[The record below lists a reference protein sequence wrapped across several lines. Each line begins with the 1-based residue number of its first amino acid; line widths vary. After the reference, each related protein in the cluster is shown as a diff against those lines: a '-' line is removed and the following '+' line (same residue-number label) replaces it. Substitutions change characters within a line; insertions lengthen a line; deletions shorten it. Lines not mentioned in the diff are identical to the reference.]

1 MSARPPSRDV
11 LARLVASGTAR
22 VALVLLVPLVFC
34 ALFGDL
40 LANDRPYTMTFK
52 GERYYP
58 AFRGMLVDLG
68 FTRWPAPL
76 VGMDFKD
83 DAGPDAVFPPIP
95 YRPSGIDLTNPLAPP
110 SADHLLG
117 TDKLGRD
124 ILAGMIHGARISMTI
139 GIVAVGIATIIG
151 VFLGAVAGFFG
162 GITDL
167 AVNRLFEI
175 MLAIPTFF
183 LIITVSAFVAEP
195 SIFYIMAV
203 IGLTGW
209 VGIARFT
216 RNEFMTA
223 RTIEYVTAAEALGAH
238 PLRIMFRHMLP
249 NAMSPIIVAVVFGIA
264 GAILVESGLSF
275 LGIGVPADV
284 VTWGSILNEARG
296 HTFAWW
302 LAVFPGCAIFATVLA
317 YNLLGEALRDALD
330 PKLKGRLPVG
340 RRGLLRRLFRSASGS
355 AAGTAKRS

>member
-1 MSARPPSRDV
+1 VTGASPAGEVWR
-11 LARLVASGTAR
+11 RLKRSGTALS
-22 VALVLLVPLVFC
+22 ALVLLVPLLFC
-34 ALFGDL
+34 AVFADL
-40 LANDRPYTMTFK
+40 LANDRPYAMTVD
-52 GERYYP
+52 GVRYHP

-68 FTRWPAPL
+68 LARWPVPL
-76 VGMDFKD
+76 VGLDFKSA
-83 DAGPDAVFPPIP
+83 AGPDAVFPPIP
-95 YRPSGIDLTNPLAPP
+95 YRPSGIDLTDPLAPP
-110 SADHLLG
+110 SSTHWLG

-124 ILAGMIHGARISMTI
+124 ILAGMIHGARISLTI

-151 VFLGAVAGFFG
+151 VILGAVAGFFG

-167 AVNRLFEI
+167 AVNRVFEI

-216 RNEFMTA
+216 RNEFIKV

-238 PLRIMFRHMLP
+238 PLRIMFIHMLP

-302 LAVFPGCAIFATVLA
+302 LAVFPGCAIFMTVLA

-330 PKLKGRLPVG
+330 PRLKSRLAP
-340 RRGLLRRLFRSASGS
+340 RRGRV
-355 AAGTAKRS
+355 

>member
-1 MSARPPSRDV
+1 VNPTSPAGEVWR
-11 LARLVASGTAR
+11 RLRRSGTALS
-22 VALVLLVPLVFC
+22 ALVLLVPLVFC
-34 ALFGDL
+34 ALFADL
-40 LANDRPYTMTFK
+40 LANDRPYAMTVD
-52 GERYYP
+52 GTRYHP

-68 FTRWPAPL
+68 LARWPAPL
-76 VGMDFKD
+76 AGLDFKD
-83 DAGPDAVFPPIP
+83 AAGPDAVFPPVP
-95 YRPSGIDLTNPLAPP
+95 YRPSAIDLSDPLAPP
-110 SADHLLG
+110 SPEHWLG

-124 ILAGMIHGARISMTI
+124 ILAGMIHGARISLTI
-139 GIVAVGIATIIG
+139 GIVAVGIATVVG
-151 VFLGAVAGFFG
+151 VILGAVAGFFG

-216 RNEFMTA
+216 RNEFIKV
-223 RTIEYVTAAEALGAH
+223 RTIEYVTAAEALGAT
-238 PLRIMFRHMLP
+238 PLRIMFVHMLP

-302 LAVFPGCAIFATVLA
+302 LAVFPGCAIFMTVLA

-330 PKLKGRLPVG
+330 PRLKSRLAP
-340 RRGLLRRLFRSASGS
+340 RRGRV
-355 AAGTAKRS
+355 

>member
-1 MSARPPSRDV
+1 VNGASPAREV
-11 LARLVASGTAR
+11 WGRLIRSGTAITG
-22 VALVLLVPLVFC
+22 LVLLVPLVCC
-34 ALFGDL
+34 ALFADL
-40 LANDRPYTMTFK
+40 LANDRPYTMTLD
-52 GERYYP
+52 GTRYFP
-58 AFRGMLVDLG
+58 AFRGMLVDTGALS
-68 FTRWPAPL
+68 WPAPL
-76 VGMDFKD
+76 AGLDFRGE
-83 DAGPDAVFPPIP
+83 AGPDAVFPPVP
-95 YRPSGIDLTNPLAPP
+95 YRPSDIELANPLAPP
-110 SADHLLG
+110 SRDHLLG

-124 ILAGMIHGARISMTI
+124 ILAGMIHGARISLTI
-139 GIVAVGIATIIG
+139 GVVAVGIATVVG
-151 VFLGAVAGFFG
+151 VILGAVAGFFG
-162 GITDL
+162 GLTDL
-167 AVNRLFEI
+167 AINRLFEI

-183 LIITVSAFVAEP
+183 LIITVSAFVADP

-216 RNEFMTA
+216 RNEFVKVRA
-223 RTIEYVTAAEALGAH
+223 IEYVTAAEALGAH
-238 PLRIMFRHMLP
+238 PLRIMFVHMLP
-249 NAMSPIIVAVVFGIA
+249 NAMSPIIVSVVFGIA

-330 PKLKGRLPVG
+330 PRLKGHLAARPRRRWG
-340 RRGLLRRLFRSASGS
+340 RA
-355 AAGTAKRS
+355 